1 MMYFVSLKNE
11 VKIMQITAIL
21 TPDGTAKATTGTS
34 QIESTGDFSNYMD
47 ESTSNNSLTSLF
59 QKASDT
65 YGVSVSLLTAM
76 AKQESSFQADATSS
90 SGAMGIM
97 QLMPATATEL
107 GCSDA
112 YDPEQNIMAGAKYIS
127 QLLQKYDGN
136 VSLALAAYNAG
147 SNNVDKYGGIPP
159 FEETQNY
166 VAKITGYMNEGVT
179 LPDGTTTAATSDTS
193 NATAITSSFLNNL
206 DQDSLKE
213 LLNKIFS
220 YDDYLG
226 LINQL
231 VTIIQDAAVG
241 TTGSTSSTATAN
253 STANTTGTAN
263 TATTNSDTTAA
274 VGNSTLSVKVTASN
288 PTTETTSEG
297 GASTTDPDLYYA
309 SKSINYNNSVLNLL
323 AQNSKE

>member
-1 MMYFVSLKNE
+1 MMYFVSLTNE

-21 TPDGTAKATTGTS
+21 TPDGTAKAATGTS
-34 QIESTGDFSNYMD
+34 QTESTGDFSNYMD
-47 ESTSNNSLTSLF
+47 ESTSNNSLSSLF
-59 QKASDT
+59 QNASDT

-97 QLMPATATEL
+97 QLMPATAAEL

-193 NATAITSSFLNNL
+193 NASAITSSFLNNL

-231 VTIIQDAAVG
+231 VTSIQDAAAG
-241 TTGSTSSTATAN
+241 TTGSTSSTATAD
-253 STANTTGTAN
+253 STANTDSTMNTAATAN
-263 TATTNSDTTAA
+263 TATTNSNTTAA
-274 VGNSTLSVKVTASN
+274 AGNATLSVKVTGS
-288 PTTETTSEG
+288 
-297 GASTTDPDLYYA
+297 DLYYA

-323 AQNSKE
+323 AQNSKET

>member
-1 MMYFVSLKNE
+1 
-11 VKIMQITAIL
+11 MQITAIL
-21 TPDGTAKATTGTS
+21 TPDGTAKTATGTS
-34 QIESTGDFSNYMD
+34 QTDSTGDFSNYMD
-47 ESTSNNSLTSLF
+47 ESTYNNSLTSLF

-65 YGVSVSLLTAM
+65 YGVPISLLTAM

-97 QLMPATATEL
+97 QLMPATAAEL

-166 VAKITGYMNEGVT
+166 VAKITAYMNEGVT

-193 NATAITSSFLNNL
+193 NASSITSSFLNNL

-231 VTIIQDAAVG
+231 VTSIQDAVAG
-241 TTGSTSSTATAN
+241 TTGSTSSTTTAD
-253 STANTTGTAN
+253 STANTDSTVNTATAVN
-263 TATTNSDTTAA
+263 TATTNSNTTAGA
-274 VGNSTLSVKVTASN
+274 DNATLSVKVTGS
-288 PTTETTSEG
+288 
-297 GASTTDPDLYYA
+297 DLYYA

-323 AQNSKE
+323 AQNSKES